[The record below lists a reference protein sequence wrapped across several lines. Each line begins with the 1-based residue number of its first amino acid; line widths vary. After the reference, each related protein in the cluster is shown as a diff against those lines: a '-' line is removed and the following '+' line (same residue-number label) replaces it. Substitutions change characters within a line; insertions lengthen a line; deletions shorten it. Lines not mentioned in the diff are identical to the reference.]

1 MCTGPSDYPEH
12 HISTS
17 FLASGAPQVI
27 SQNKRLSGTCWTGS
41 ASYLSPVTDG
51 KQSTFLWYNQSGS
64 SDPHYEI
71 HSQEK
76 ENVYS
81 TCRVADLES
90 PLSCLIY
97 YVYKILLDS
106 WFLSS
111 SCSVSLI
118 KKSHCSRMSLVMSFA
133 KGLDG
138 CSPNSGTRMVALGH
152 QVQACLGPQKTK
164 HLMWICLHLTSY
176 E

>member
-1 MCTGPSDYPEH
+1 MC
-12 HISTS
+12 
-17 FLASGAPQVI
+17 
-27 SQNKRLSGTCWTGS
+27 
-41 ASYLSPVTDG
+41 
-51 KQSTFLWYNQSGS
+51 YNQSGS

-106 WFLSS
+106 WFLFS
-111 SCSVSLI
+111 SCSLSLI
-118 KKSHCSRMSLVMSFA
+118 KKSHCSRTSLVMSLA
-133 KGLDG
+133 KRLVG
-138 CSPNSGTRMVALGH
+138 CGPNSGTGSVARGH
-152 QVQACLGPQKTK
+152 HVQVCFGTQKTK
-164 HLMWICLHLTSY
+164 HPMWICLHLTSY
-176 E
+176 EYAVM

>member
-1 MCTGPSDYPEH
+1 M
-12 HISTS
+12 STS

-27 SQNKRLSGTCWTGS
+27 SQNKRLSATCWTGS

-51 KQSTFLWYNQSGS
+51 KQSTFLCYNQSGS

-76 ENVYS
+76 ESVYS

-106 WFLSS
+106 WFLFS

-118 KKSHCSRMSLVMSFA
+118 KNSHCSRMSLVMSFA

-138 CSPNSGTRMVALGH
+138 CSPNRLQCEAPNS
-152 QVQACLGPQKTK
+152 CPFKTK
-164 HLMWICLHLTSY
+164 STKSILFPCFYKLPWDNV
-176 E
+176 